1 MSLQDHFDVHPRD
14 MLGMEHPL
22 EPEYIARC
30 VRFMLEQP
38 PHVSIPKMMV
48 LPSEQAM

>member
-1 MSLQDHFDVHPRD
+1 
-14 MLGMEHPL
+14 MEQPL
-22 EPEYIARC
+22 EPEDVARC

-38 PHVSIPKMMV
+38 PHVSIPRMMV